1 VAGILEAVITGGE
14 LSLEEGL
21 ALEFAAV
28 EATSGTEDAAE
39 GIMAFLEKRKPVFR
53 GK

>member
-1 VAGILEAVITGGE
+1 VIEGGP
-14 LSLEEGL
+14 LSLKEGL
-21 ALEFAAV
+21 VLEYAAV
-28 EATSGTEDAAE
+28 EATSGTEDATE